1 MLVIEALIPIFVLV
15 LLGYVLAWRQ
25 WLPAEAGTALAAI
38 TFKVFIPLLLFTALA
53 RADLRQGLSPLLLL
67 AYFGPALLLFVAVN
81 LLAHRRLKR
90 PTTLGLAASYSN
102 NVLVGIPLI
111 TVLLGSAAL
120 VHLFTILVFHS
131 LILFT
136 AQSLYRDAFSD
147 SGKSA
152 GWAALLK
159 SLANPLIIALL
170 LGAAFNL
177 LGLWLPDALWRAAD
191 WLAAAALPC
200 ALMVLGMSL
209 SRYRLQPSPSIASV
223 TLVKLLLFP
232 LLVFAAA
239 TAVGLSSEA
248 RTVLTIMAACPT
260 GVNVLAFAL
269 GHEDT
274 RIIGS
279 VVFLSTLLA
288 AVSLTLWLLGL
299 GF

>member
-25 WLPAEAGTALAAI
+25 WLPTDAGTALAAI
-38 TFKVFIPLLLFTALA
+38 TFKVFIPVLLFTALA

-67 AYFGPALLLFVAVN
+67 AYFGPALLLFAGVN
-81 LLAHRRLKR
+81 FIAHRRLKR

-131 LILFT
+131 LVLFT
-136 AQSLYRDAFSD
+136 AQSLYRDTFSG
-147 SGKSA
+147 SGRSA

-177 LGLWLPDALWRAAD
+177 LGVWLPDALWRAGD
-191 WLAAAALPC
+191 WLAAAALPS

-209 SRYRLQPSPSIASV
+209 SRYRLQPSASILSV

-232 LLVFAAA
+232 VLVFVAA
-239 TAVGLSSEA
+239 TAVGLSNEA

-279 VVFLSTLLA
+279 VVFLSTLVA
-288 AVSLTLWLLGL
+288 TISLTLWLMWLGV
-299 GF
+299 